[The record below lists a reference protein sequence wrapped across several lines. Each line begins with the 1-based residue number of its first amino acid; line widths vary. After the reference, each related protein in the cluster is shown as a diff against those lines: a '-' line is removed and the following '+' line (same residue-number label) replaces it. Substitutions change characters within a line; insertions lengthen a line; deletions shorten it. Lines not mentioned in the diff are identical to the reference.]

1 MVLCNHAI
9 NGSHAMT
16 PLYSKIGKA
25 PRSTDDITRQL
36 LVAYHVR
43 VVHHLSG
50 WRKVF
55 EGVMEKTDE

>member
-25 PRSTDDITRQL
+25 PRSTGDITRQL
-36 LVAYHVR
+36 ISS
-43 VVHHLSG
+43 LSRACCPPSK
-50 WRKVF
+50 WV
-55 EGVMEKTDE
+55 EKGF